1 MDGKSE
7 IEQKS
12 ADYLAQTL
20 NKPAGLAKMMFR
32 VFGAMQKAGFTEK
45 QAMEITQWLTAMAIG
60 LGGMTN

>member
-1 MDGKSE
+1 MGSGNE

-20 NKPAGLAKMMFR
+20 KKPAGLAKMMFS

-45 QAMEITQWLTAMAIG
+45 QAMEITQWLTAIAIG